1 LSREEESLIHSLQA
15 RIGRWALAILLTVVS
30 AAFAAGGAWNSL
42 NQRVAHVEVEVSE
55 TERTLDVAMEDR
67 VTVIDR
73 LARIEGALEEIKRA
87 LHK

>member
-42 NQRVAHVEVEVSE
+42 NQRVAHVEGDVAEN
-55 TERTLDVAMEDR
+55 ERTLGVAMEDR
-67 VTVIDR
+67 ITVIDR
-73 LARIEGALEEIKRA
+73 LARIEGSLEEIKRA
-87 LHK
+87 VSR